1 MNGMDTRTILLVDDE
16 PDFLEAARLTL
27 ESAGYRVV
35 TAADAQGA
43 LEAARHTPLSLA
55 VLDVNLPDGD
65 GYGLCREMRT
75 QSEGADFPILFL
87 SVRREMRDILWGIAA
102 GARDFLTKPIGRQE
116 LLAAVDRALA
126 A

>member
-1 MNGMDTRTILLVDDE
+1 MTHTHAPTILLVDDE
-16 PDFLEAARLTL
+16 PDFLEAARVTL
-27 ESAGYRVV
+27 ESAGYHVI
-35 TAADAQGA
+35 TASDAHAG
-43 LEAARHTPLSLA
+43 LEAARKSPVSLA

-75 QSEGADFPILFL
+75 QSEGADFPVLFL

-116 LLAAVDRALA
+116 LLAAVDRTLA